1 MMEGNLP
8 LLNGPIV
15 FTSVRNRNG
24 QMAIE
29 MSVTDISVNNAH
41 RTVTITFEGDLDE
54 IGVTEVVGVPG
65 FEMMR
70 GEKLLL
76 VYDDNPIGN
85 SPVGMASVWADQN
98 RSYNFGST
106 DGQVDNRIIREVAA
120 PVPTDDW
127 SPIPLAADPT
137 TDPTTFTP
145 PPDDWLDEML
155 RANPINPDGSF

>member
-1 MMEGNLP
+1 
-8 LLNGPIV
+8 
-15 FTSVRNRNG
+15 
-24 QMAIE
+24 
-29 MSVTDISVNNAH
+29 
-41 RTVTITFEGDLDE
+41 
-54 IGVTEVVGVPG
+54 
-65 FEMMR
+65 MMR